1 MSGTTGPLTLSFDI
15 GGTHLKASV
24 LGADGTMV
32 AAEQR
37 VETPRPS
44 PPDVVVPA
52 LVALGQKLGR
62 YDRIS
67 IGFPGVVKQGTVL
80 TAPNLGTPAWASFA
94 LAAALSKAL
103 GKPARML
110 NDATVQGLGA
120 IEGHGLECVITLGTG
135 MGFSLFE
142 DGRPAPHLELSQH
155 VAHKEKTYDQWI
167 GDAAL
172 NRIGRKRWLRRVQR
186 AIGQITTL
194 VNYDTLLI
202 GGGNARHIKFAL
214 PPNVRVVPNT
224 AGITGGVKLWDPA
237 VDSVFHNDAA
247 AAAA

>member
-1 MSGTTGPLTLSFDI
+1 MNETTGPLTLAFDI

-24 LGADGTMV
+24 LGPDGEMV
-32 AAEQR
+32 AAEQK
-37 VETPRPS
+37 VETPHPS
-44 PPDVVVPA
+44 PPDVVVPT
-52 LVALGQKLGR
+52 LVALAQKLGR

-67 IGFPGVVKQGTVL
+67 IGFPGVVKHGEVL
-80 TAPNLGTPAWASFA
+80 TAPNLGTPAWAGFA
-94 LAAALSKAL
+94 LAAALSQAL
-103 GKPARML
+103 GKPARMI

-120 IEGHGLECVITLGTG
+120 IRGHGLECVITLGTG

-155 VAHKEKTYDQWI
+155 VAHKDKTYDQWI

-186 AIGQITTL
+186 AIGQIATL
-194 VNYDTLLI
+194 VNYDTLGI

-214 PPNVRVVPNT
+214 PPNVRIVPNE

-237 VDSVFHNDAA
+237 VDPLFRDDAA
-247 AAAA
+247 A

>member
-1 MSGTTGPLTLSFDI
+1 MSETTGPLTLAFDI

-24 LGADGTMV
+24 LGPDGTMV
-32 AAEQR
+32 EPEQR
-37 VETPRPS
+37 VATPRPS
-44 PPDVVVPA
+44 PPAAVVPA
-52 LVALGQKLGR
+52 LVGIAQQLGR
-62 YDRIS
+62 HGDRIS
-67 IGFPGVVKQGTVL
+67 IGFPGVVRRGAVL
-80 TAPNLGTPAWASFA
+80 TAPNLGTPAWAGFT
-94 LAAALSKAL
+94 LAAALSQAL

-120 IEGHGLECVITLGTG
+120 IEGRGLECIITLGTG

-172 NRIGRKRWLRRVQR
+172 NQIGRKRWLRRVQK
-186 AIGQITTL
+186 AMDQIRTL
-194 VNYDTLLI
+194 VNYDTLGI

-214 PPNVRVVPNT
+214 PPNVRIVPNE

-237 VDSVFHNDAA
+237 VDSVFGNNAA
-247 AAAA
+247 A

>member
-24 LGADGTMV
+24 LGVDGTMV
-32 AAEQR
+32 QAEQR
-37 VETPRPS
+37 VETPNPS

-62 YDRIS
+62 CDRIS
-67 IGFPGVVKQGTVL
+67 IGFPGVVRQGTIL

-142 DGRPAPHLELSQH
+142 NGRPAPHLELSQH

-172 NRIGRKRWLRRVQR
+172 NRIGRKRWLRRVHR
-186 AIGQITTL
+186 AIGQIATL

-214 PPNVRVVPNT
+214 PPNVRIVPNT

-237 VDSVFHNDAA
+237 VDSVFANDTAA
-247 AAAA
+247 AAA